1 MAHHDAKDNERNP
14 HGHHHGRTTA
24 RAGERQA
31 PPTQYRE
38 AGTDRP
44 AQVDSRDVAP
54 SVDLDDRALLE
65 ALAGGDLGAMRK
77 LYDRH
82 APWLSVRLARRCN
95 DREVVADVL
104 QDTFVAVWR
113 GAERFRGTGEVG
125 AWMWGIAIRRLV
137 SRLRLRRD
145 VVPMADPLR
154 RGRTSEVT
162 LEDELL
168 ACVEYGDLGGAL
180 ASLSPDL
187 RAAIQATVLDGL
199 TIREAAT
206 LLGIP
211 AGTVKTRVH
220 RAKAHLR
227 ASLVEGGPR

>member
-1 MAHHDAKDNERNP
+1 MCDPRGPVKPGA
-14 HGHHHGRTTA
+14 
-24 RAGERQA
+24 
-31 PPTQYRE
+31 PTQSCE
-38 AGTDRP
+38 AGTDPP
-44 AQVDSRDVAP
+44 AQVDSRSVAT
-54 SVDLDDRALLE
+54 SVVPEDRALLE
-65 ALAGGDLGAMRK
+65 ALAGGDLGAMRE
-77 LYDRH
+77 LYSRH
-82 APWLSVRLARRCN
+82 APWLSIRLARRCN
-95 DREVVADVL
+95 DREVVADVV

-154 RGRTSEVT
+154 RGRTPEVT

-168 ACVEYGDLGGAL
+168 ASVEYGDLGGAL

>member
-65 ALAGGDLGAMRK
+65 ALAGGDLGAMRE
-77 LYDRH
+77 LYSRH
-82 APWLSVRLARRCN
+82 APWLSIRLARRCN
-95 DREVVADVL
+95 DREVVADVV

-154 RGRTSEVT
+154 RGRTPEVT

-168 ACVEYGDLGGAL
+168 ASVEYGDLGGAL

-227 ASLVEGGPR
+227 ASLVEGGSR